1 MQEQQRRDEEWIGK
15 VGDEAEE
22 RLDESKEDEDRT
34 TEDKKSWS
42 NSNTSDEWKESNL
55 EIIRSRLSNWQLEAW
70 EKSYAH
76 KKRTGNSL
84 LKEKILK
91 QKK

>member
-1 MQEQQRRDEEWIGK
+1 MNNKNIISPCITVCRSDPITDYCYGC
-15 VGDEAEE
+15 G
-22 RLDESKEDEDRT
+22 RT
-34 TEDKKSWS
+34 AEDKKSWS

-55 EIIRSRLSNWQLEAW
+55 EIIRSRLSDWQLEAW